1 MVYPRVVEASFIFNL
16 GVLLVYSGACL
27 LAVDRSQR
35 RLKRVE
41 REHEAV
47 DRELRRV
54 RAELERLEIE
64 ERMRHDERTT

>member
-1 MVYPRVVEASFIFNL
+1 MVYPHSMEPSFIFNL
-16 GVLLVYSGACL
+16 GVLLVYTGGCL
-27 LAVDRSQR
+27 LAVDRAQR
-35 RLKRVE
+35 RVKRVE

-64 ERMRHDERTT
+64 DRMRHDERTS